1 MKFIKFGI
9 ISFIMLNY
17 FALGCATTPG
27 QLSGIPSK
35 SLSKFDQELFTRAIF
50 HQKKGQIEPAI
61 VLWGRFLQKNPNSFS
76 AKYNLGL
83 LYYANDD
90 VSRAI
95 YYFEQ
100 GLKLRP
106 VEVQLKINL
115 VRALKIQSAIFEE
128 NMEYNEAIEDLR
140 KIIRL
145 SPVEEQEAIERQVE
159 ALEDQVF
166 EQVKKSNTMEE
177 YQEFLKKYPQS
188 IENSDEARLWIEN
201 KLQGEKMNNQDTLSS
216 NSYLGLETEPR

>member
-9 ISFIMLNY
+9 ISFMLLNY
-17 FALGCATTPG
+17 FALGCATAPR
-27 QLSGIPSK
+27 QLSNIPSN
-35 SLSKFDQELFTRAIF
+35 SLSKFDQELFKRAIF

-61 VLWGRFLQKNPNSFS
+61 VLWERFLQKKPNSFP
-76 AKYNLGL
+76 AKNNLGL

-90 VSRAI
+90 ITRAI

-106 VEVQLKINL
+106 AEVQLKMNL

-128 NMEYNEAIEDLR
+128 NMEYHEAIMDLR

-145 SPVEEQEAIERQVE
+145 SPVEEREAIERQVE

-166 EQVKKSNTMEE
+166 EQVKKSNRMEE

-188 IENSDEARLWIEN
+188 IGNSDEARLWIKN
-201 KLQGEKMNNQDTLSS
+201 KLQGETMNNQNTLSS
-216 NSYLGLETEPR
+216 NSHSGLETESR

>member
-1 MKFIKFGI
+1 MKFIKLGI
-9 ISFIMLNY
+9 ISFMMLNY
-17 FALGCATTPG
+17 FALGCATTPR
-27 QLSGIPSK
+27 QLSDIPSK

-50 HQKKGQIEPAI
+50 HQKKGQIKPAI
-61 VLWGRFLQKNPNSFS
+61 VLWERFLQKKPNSFS

-90 VSRAI
+90 VTRAI

-115 VRALKIQSAIFEE
+115 VRALKVQSAIFEE
-128 NMEYNEAIEDLR
+128 NMEYNEAIVDLR
-140 KIIRL
+140 KIIQL
-145 SPVEEQEAIERQVE
+145 APVEEREAFERQVE

-166 EQVKKSNTMEE
+166 EQVKKSNTMKE

-188 IENSDEARLWIEN
+188 IGNSDEARLWIEN
-201 KLQGEKMNNQDTLSS
+201 KLQGEKINN
-216 NSYLGLETEPR
+216 